1 MAKTFSNWGAPVKG
15 NFGQFL
21 DYFTQQS
28 FGEDFNEA
36 AIKAHLRKDNPYFA
50 DRFNQYVQEA
60 RSGKHKPGRHEYALG
75 WPGYD
80 PNDLSEAG
88 LKRIE
93 SSYGTAINVA
103 YGRTGFLGAAEFARL
118 AAIGLDLYRVRTQF
132 QNAQMQGVLS
142 GIETNKLRSRQ
153 FEQRRKI
160 ATEGNEV
167 ASEDQ
172 KPTGK
177 ASVLIGS
184 NVPDRSQ
191 RRASTSRDAG
201 TARAKVKVQA
211 KGINI

>member
-1 MAKTFSNWGAPVKG
+1 MAKTFSDWGAPVEG
-15 NFGQFL
+15 NFGQYF

-36 AIKAHLRKDNPYFA
+36 AVKAQLQKADPYHADNF
-50 DRFNQYVQEA
+50 DQYAQEA
-60 RSGKHKPGRHEYALG
+60 RSGKHKPGKYEYPLG
-75 WPGYD
+75 WQGYD

-88 LKRIE
+88 LRRIE
-93 SSYGTAINVA
+93 SSYGEALKAT
-103 YGRTGFLGAAEFARL
+103 YGNTGFLRADEFAYL
-118 AAIGLDLYRVRTQF
+118 SAIGLDLHRARTQF

-142 GIETNKLRSRQ
+142 SIETNKLKRKQ
-153 FEQRRKI
+153 FEQMRKI
-160 ATEGNEV
+160 ATEGNEE

-184 NVPDRSQ
+184 NIPDRKQ
-191 RRASTSRDAG
+191 RRTSTSRDAG

>member
-1 MAKTFSNWGAPVKG
+1 MAKTFSDWGAPVNG
-15 NFGQFL
+15 NFGQYF

-36 AIKAHLRKDNPYFA
+36 AIKAQLQKDNPYFA
-50 DRFNQYVQEA
+50 DMFDQYAQEA
-60 RSGKHKPGRHEYALG
+60 RSGKQKQGKYEYTLG
-75 WPGYD
+75 WQGYD

-93 SSYGTAINVA
+93 SSYGEAINSA
-103 YGRTGFLGAAEFARL
+103 YGGTGFLGAAEFARL
-118 AAIGLDLYRVRTQF
+118 ATIGLDLYRARTQF

-142 GIETNKLRSRQ
+142 GIETNKLRRRQ
-153 FEQRRKI
+153 FEQMRKI